1 MEDLLILIGMI
12 GICVCAWI
20 SAAWVYYRPPKE
32 RARMKQLRQ
41 YTHLQ
46 LHAELTR
53 CVGEIAECS
62 RRGDRKGMRR
72 ARRKM
77 RPVIRVL
84 QERGAHAGPVP
95 PVWRG

>member
-1 MEDLLILIGMI
+1 MEDRIVLIGMI

-20 SAAWVYYRPPKE
+20 SAAWMYYRPPKE

-84 QERGAHAGPVP
+84 QERGAQPDRVAPI
-95 PVWRG
+95 WRG

>member
-1 MEDLLILIGMI
+1 MEDLIVLIGMI
-12 GICVCAWI
+12 GICACAWFL
-20 SAAWVYYRPPKE
+20 AAWVYYRPRKE
-32 RARMKQLRQ
+32 RARLKQLRK

-84 QERGAHAGPVP
+84 QERAAHAGPVP
-95 PVWRG
+95 HVWRG

>member
-1 MEDLLILIGMI
+1 MEDLIILIDLI
-12 GICVCAWI
+12 IICTCVVILVVRDECA
-20 SAAWVYYRPPKE
+20 PPKK
-32 RARMKQLRQ
+32 RLRMKQLRQ

-62 RRGDRKGMRR
+62 RRGDSKGMRR

-84 QERGAHAGPVP
+84 QERGAQSDRVA

>member
-1 MEDLLILIGMI
+1 MEDLIVLIGMI
-12 GICVCAWI
+12 GISACTGF
-20 SAAWVYYRPPKE
+20 SAAWVYYRPRKE
-32 RARMKQLRQ
+32 RARLKQLRK

-62 RRGDRKGMRR
+62 RRGDRKGMRQ

-84 QERGAHAGPVP
+84 QERGAQPDRVA

>member
-1 MEDLLILIGMI
+1 MEDLIVLIGMI
-12 GICVCAWI
+12 GICACAWF
-20 SAAWVYYRPPKE
+20 SAAWVYYRPRKE

-41 YTHLQ
+41 YTHMQ

-84 QERGAHAGPVP
+84 QERGAQPDRVAPI
-95 PVWRG
+95 WRG

>member
-1 MEDLLILIGMI
+1 MEDLIVLIGMI
-12 GICVCAWI
+12 GICACAWF
-20 SAAWVYYRPPKE
+20 SAAWVYYRPRKE
-32 RARMKQLRQ
+32 RARLKQLRK

-84 QERGAHAGPVP
+84 QERAAHAGPVP
-95 PVWRG
+95 HVWRG